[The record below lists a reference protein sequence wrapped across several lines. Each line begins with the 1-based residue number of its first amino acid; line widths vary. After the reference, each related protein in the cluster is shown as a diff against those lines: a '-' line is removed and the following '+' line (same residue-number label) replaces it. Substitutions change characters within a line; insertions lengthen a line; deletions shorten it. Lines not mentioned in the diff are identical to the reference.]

1 MSEPLI
7 VSIPHS
13 LGKEEAR
20 RRLETGLGQS
30 TANVPVL
37 KIEEQ
42 RWSGDT
48 LAFRVRALG
57 QVASGTI
64 DVEEKL
70 VRLEVL
76 LPWMLAKFARAVQT
90 VTNARG
96 RLLLDKK

>member
-20 RRLETGLGQS
+20 RRLETGLGQA

-42 RWSGDT
+42 LWSDDRLT
-48 LAFRVRALG
+48 FCVRALG

-64 DVEEKL
+64 EVEENF
-70 VRLEVL
+70 VRLRVL
-76 LPWMLAKFARAVQT
+76 LPWMLAKFARAIQSVA
-90 VTNARG
+90 NARG